1 MTKVASVSPVVL
13 RLLKKKAVNT
23 RLLRSQLLIALSAL
37 VVPSA
42 NAVAITKAAKDNHFD

>member
-23 RLLRSQLLIALSAL
+23 RLLRSQPLIALSAL

-42 NAVAITKAAKDNHFD
+42 NAAATTTAAKDNQFN